1 MSSDQIYCGNNLY
14 EIGNRRIGSPYQCLK
29 KGIGRGLHLDLT
41 DFNPSYSSIIPDNT
55 YCGNKNPPP
64 GKVIGT
70 PTSCLRK
77 GIGIGKRMQY
87 DQRGIM
93 PPPLPQLGINRQQPV
108 DIQPQLGINRQ
119 QPVDIQPQRPQL
131 GINRQQPVDI
141 QPQRPQLGI
150 NRQQPVDIQPQRGI
164 NRQQP
169 VDIQPAP
176 VSRPRGGLRRKQI
189 WVCTYDFLKKWWPLI
204 LSVLVGTIAAL
215 FQISITNILLSVILT
230 LITCW
235 IIKTILDE

>member
-14 EIGNRRIGSPYQCLK
+14 ELGNQRIGSPYQCLK

-41 DFNPSYSSIIPDNT
+41 DFNPNYSPIIPDNT
-55 YCGNKNPPP
+55 YCGNNKPPP

-77 GIGIGKRMQY
+77 GIGIGKKMQY

-93 PPPLPQLGINRQQPV
+93 PPPLPPQRLQLGINRQDSLNIQP
-108 DIQPQLGINRQ
+108 QKPQLGINRQ
-119 QPVDIQPQRPQL
+119 DSLNIQPQRPQL
-131 GINRQQPVDI
+131 GINRQDSLNI
-141 QPQRPQLGI
+141 QPQRPQLGV
-150 NRQQPVDIQPQRGI
+150 NRQDSLNIQPQR
-164 NRQQP
+164 Q
-169 VDIQPAP
+169 V
-176 VSRPRGGLRRKQI
+176 
-189 WVCTYDFLKKWWPLI
+189 WVCTYDILKKWWPLI

-215 FQISITNILLSVILT
+215 FQISITNILLFVILT